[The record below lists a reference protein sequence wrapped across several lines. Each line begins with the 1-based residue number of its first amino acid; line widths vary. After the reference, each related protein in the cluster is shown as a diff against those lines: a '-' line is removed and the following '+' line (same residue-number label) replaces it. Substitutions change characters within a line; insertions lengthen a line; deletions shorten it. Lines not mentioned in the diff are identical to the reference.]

1 MKKLLCAFLALVCLF
16 LAACTTQPPADV
28 TDAPDAST
36 TDAPA
41 TDAPATEATTTE
53 PVEQIVYPSVDLFQ
67 NDFVLYENDFSD
79 SDLSDFTVR
88 GNMRVSN
95 GMLKASGAAADTAQI
110 TYKLPDEF
118 KKSDYMV
125 EVDCIGFNNLGGIL
139 IGATKANLEKQPA
152 LFSGYVCT
160 TAANGKTTQIMYF
173 DEKGLA
179 DKFAPASTPVPDGN
193 CHMSVKV
200 YKGAFT
206 YRITSLDGNTLYQE
220 FRYEPGDAE
229 KDIYNTLTS
238 TTGLFISCANGGT
251 FDNFKVT
258 IIRDDVIPTLTDTV
272 KMGDT
277 EFKSVGITVT
287 DGVASGA
294 GAMLSETTYTGEYR
308 IKVSV
313 ANKNI
318 SRLYFGM
325 KDASNGYAIE
335 LDETEQEITLYKLED
350 GFFSVLN
357 KKSTKVREGFCDLII
372 DVHDGIL
379 SAYYDNLYQGDEAFP
394 KFEHALDGLDGK
406 IGMWIDGAQMKLT
419 SIGESTVTLA
429 EATYTNHLIVGADP
443 DMLYY
448 EGTYYL
454 YIYGGNDGNNIFYV
468 YTSPDLVHF
477 TKRNCIFTWDPL
489 VYSNVN
495 GNTAW
500 SPNVFYNESD
510 GLFYLFFAAKKVGS
524 DDTRR
529 VYYASSDSPYGPF
542 THDGPLVAINP
553 DVSEEIDGHPFVGYD
568 GKTYMSFSRY
578 DAGGTIWFE
587 EVVMKDGVVTAKPGT
602 ATRVVIPDREWDN
615 DGAMRLVEGGFVWKH
630 NGYYY
635 LIYATGSYSRHYG
648 EAVAVSKNPL
658 GPYEKC
664 DVNPL
669 LNWNFEVDG
678 PGDALMIQSPD
689 GEEVYM
695 VYHRHE
701 EVGAIG
707 KREVCIDLVE
717 FVPDPDG
724 GPDILTVRG
733 PSNTPQP
740 MPSNKYRYD
749 VNRDGVV
756 DIEDAKLVQEKIN
769 GTEYSGYYDV
779 DANGSLGMGDVAAI
793 LEKIGGKE

>member
-1 MKKLLCAFLALVCLF
+1 
-16 LAACTTQPPADV
+16 
-28 TDAPDAST
+28 
-36 TDAPA
+36 
-41 TDAPATEATTTE
+41 
-53 PVEQIVYPSVDLFQ
+53 
-67 NDFVLYENDFSD
+67 
-79 SDLSDFTVR
+79 
-88 GNMRVSN
+88 MRVSN
-95 GMLKASGAAADTAQI
+95 GALKASGDSADTAQI

-139 IGATKANLEKQPA
+139 IGATNATLAKQPA

-160 TAANGKTTQIMYF
+160 TANNGKTTQIMYF

-206 YRITSLDGNTLYQE
+206 FRITSLDGNTLYQE

-335 LDETEQEITLYKLED
+335 LDETEQEITLYNIEN
-350 GFFSVLN
+350 GVFTVLN
-357 KKSTKVREGFCDLII
+357 KKSAKIREGFCDLII

-406 IGMWIDGAQMKLT
+406 IGMWIDGGQMQLAST
-419 SIGESTVTLA
+419 GESTVTLA
-429 EATYTNHLIVGADP
+429 EATYSNHLIVGADP
-443 DMLYY
+443 DMLFY

-553 DVSEEIDGHPFVGYD
+553 SVSEEIDGHPFVGYD

-587 EVVMKDGVVTAKPGT
+587 EVVMNDGVVTAKPGT

-664 DVNPL
+664 EVNPI
-669 LNWNFEVDG
+669 LNWNYEVDG
-678 PGDALMIQSPD
+678 PGDALMIRSPD

-749 VNRDGVV
+749 VNRDGR
-756 DIEDAKLVQEKIN
+756 L
-769 GTEYSGYYDV
+769 
-779 DANGSLGMGDVAAI
+779 
-793 LEKIGGKE
+793 

>member
-1 MKKLLCAFLALVCLF
+1 MKKLLCAFLTLSCIFFSACANQPTADTTDD
-16 LAACTTQPPADV
+16 AAESDTTVA
-28 TDAPDAST
+28 DAPNGDSS
-36 TDAPA
+36 
-41 TDAPATEATTTE
+41 
-53 PVEQIVYPSVDLFQ
+53 QLPSELLDNDL
-67 NDFVLYENDFSD
+67 VLYENDFSTA
-79 SDLSDFTVR
+79 DLSAFVVR
-88 GNMRVSN
+88 GNIKAEN
-95 GMLKASGAAADTAQI
+95 GALSASGAAADTAQI
-110 TYKLPDEF
+110 TYTLPDEYSD
-118 KKSDYMV
+118 SDYTV
-125 EVDCIGFNNLGGIL
+125 EVDCIGFDNMGGIL
-139 IGATKANLEKQPA
+139 IGATNAALEIQPA
-152 LFSGYVCT
+152 LFSGYACT
-160 TAANGKTTQIMYF
+160 TASNGKTTQIMYF
-173 DEKGLA
+173 DENGIA

-206 YRITSLDGNTLYQE
+206 YRITSLDQKTLYQE
-220 FRYEPGDAE
+220 FRYEPGDHE
-229 KDIYNTLTS
+229 KDIYNTLSS
-238 TTGLFISCANGGT
+238 TLGLFISCANGGC
-251 FDNFKVT
+251 FDNFKLT
-258 IIRDDVIPTLTDTV
+258 IIRDDVIPALPDTIV
-272 KMGDT
+272 MGGT
-277 EFKSVGITVT
+277 EFRSVGLSV
-287 DGVASGA
+287 DGDGAASGT
-294 GAMLSETTYTGEYR
+294 GVMLSESVCTGEYR
-308 IKVSV
+308 VEVSI
-313 ANKNI
+313 AAKSI

-325 KDASNGYAIE
+325 KDTKNGYAIE
-335 LDETEQEITLYKLED
+335 LDCTEQEITLYKITD
-350 GFFSVLN
+350 GYFTVLN

-379 SAYYDNLYQGDEAFP
+379 SAYYDNLYQGDEAFA
-394 KFEHALDGLDGK
+394 KFEHSIGGLDGM
-406 IGMWIDGAQMKLT
+406 IGIWLDGGKAQL
-419 SIGESTVTLA
+419 ISTGPSAVTLA

-443 DMLYY
+443 DMIFY

-454 YIYGGNDGNNIFYV
+454 YVYGGNDGNSIFTV

-477 TKRNCIFTWDPL
+477 TKRNCVFTWDPFA
-489 VYSNVN
+489 YSNVN

-510 GLFYLFFAAKKVGS
+510 GLFYLFFAAKQAGA

-587 EVVMKDGVVTAKPGT
+587 EVVIKDGVVTAKPET

-664 DVNPL
+664 DVNPI
-669 LNWNFEVDG
+669 LNWNYELDG
-678 PGDALMIQSPD
+678 PGDALMIPSPD
-689 GEEVYM
+689 GEEIYM

-707 KREVCIDLVE
+707 KREVCIDLVR

-733 PSNTPQP
+733 PSSTPQP

-749 VNRDGVV
+749 VNRDGVIDV
-756 DIEDAKLVQEKIN
+756 LDAELVLEKVQ
-769 GTEYSGYYDV
+769 GSEYSGYYDV

-793 LEKIGGKE
+793 LEKIGGNEQ